1 MSARLRRLVL
11 VIGTLVAWLPIAA
24 EAAAPAWTRVP
35 VPGGRQGL
43 LPRLGMSP
51 DLPLALVAGEAIRL
65 IHAPREFDSPLRA
78 RAREYFARP
87 DATPDETVPVPL
99 SVKAW
104 RVLLGGRAEARTLLA
119 AILDDR
125 RASMLCYGL
134 LQLDPATLDAIAG
147 DTGLLRRI
155 YERHSGAF
163 AAFAGAVRIEAG
175 RLQLPGGETAEPA
188 WVELIGQPLAPAG
201 RALMAIAA
209 ADNGRLF
216 YFADALGGLDRR
228 TVDLVFTNSDP
239 DVTAADQARSV
250 YKAFTT
256 VEPGWKLG
264 DFPFV
269 RLGADPAL
277 AMSMLRLA
285 PATGRL
291 RHSRSVWN
299 LVLGDRSL
307 PNDFADRWSDLD
319 PAIAEPGWLLERL
332 TDAPLPARVQR
343 LLVYDFVE
351 RLTDRL
357 PAATPA
363 EIAWLGRAF
372 RRYSALM
379 LALERLGIDD
389 VAVHTRLVTSAGQV
403 VSVSTDAGH
412 LEINFA
418 LFQAPLMLVTRAW
431 QARAIDTA
439 TAKTLVASLSRI
451 EPSKTGYGRAV
462 AAWIGTTLL
471 PAVGHDATAE
481 GVTAE
486 GSLLDAL
493 AGLRAPGGGA
503 GATLTWESN
512 LYRVDVAAPELARL
526 TEVRGLQAGNT
537 LDTALALCRAGAML
551 AAGKTVAEA
560 RDVAAMLGSLEPNL
574 VPLEISERGSA
585 SATPDLQ
592 AMVAQASRDIGRLGN
607 KADARRIAAIAGRL
621 SPAEDA
627 ALADVLTSLLYAV
640 WLGDPQGQA
649 FLAGNVAR
657 RHDYGVRLMTGADR
671 EQTPWEIPLE
681 SSGDGEPWH
690 MRGALLGLDVGLGR
704 LGLKRTRLDLPDSLP
719 TLNESDRRTLVTTL
733 ALTNALDLVPDEAR
747 HVAEWLRAGRALLA
761 DAAGLEPRLDA
772 LSLDGRRRQAIGW
785 TIANAPDEL
794 PQLFLR
800 TELALLGRPDGAQL
814 PSVWGA
820 ADTPRSGCLCLV
832 FPAPPALQRFA
843 GRAGTGLLTSRMT
856 DLKLR
861 VLEDLEA
868 RKLPP
873 ALTQGVLAS
882 VLQDYL
888 DEVRPVH
895 GDDWWTLARHLDRIP
910 PERFEDYIAGLTAA
924 GPLVPLS
931 GSADAAGNGQP

>member
-1 MSARLRRLVL
+1 MSARLGRLVL
-11 VIGTLVAWLPIAA
+11 MIGTLAACLPMGA

-35 VPGGRQGL
+35 LAGGRQGL
-43 LPRLGMSP
+43 LPRLGLSA

-65 IHAPREFDSPLRA
+65 IHAPRELDPPLRA

-99 SVKAW
+99 SLKAW
-104 RVLLGGRAEARTLLA
+104 RDLLGGRAEERTLLA

-125 RASMLCYGL
+125 RASLLCYGL

-175 RLQLPGGETAEPA
+175 RLQLPGGEGAEPA
-188 WVELIGQPLAPAG
+188 WVALIGEPLAPAS
-201 RALMAIAA
+201 RALTALAA
-209 ADNGRLF
+209 VDNGRLL
-216 YFADALGGLDRR
+216 YFADALMGLDSR
-228 TVDLVFTNSDP
+228 TVDLAFTNPDP
-239 DVTAADQARSV
+239 EVTAADQARSV
-250 YKAFTT
+250 YKAFTA

-277 AMSMLRLA
+277 VMSMLRLA

-291 RHSRSVWN
+291 RHPRSVWN

-307 PNDFADRWSDLD
+307 PGDFADRWSELD
-319 PAIAEPGWLLERL
+319 PEIAEPGWLLERL

-351 RLTDRL
+351 RLSDRL

-372 RRYSALM
+372 RRYPALM
-379 LALERLGIDD
+379 LVLERLGVDD
-389 VAVHTRLVTSAGQV
+389 VAVHTRLVINAGQV
-403 VSVSTDAGH
+403 VSVSTDAAQ

-431 QARAIDTA
+431 QARAIDSA

-471 PAVGHDATAE
+471 PAVGHDATVE
-481 GVTAE
+481 GATAE

-493 AGLRAPGGGA
+493 AGLRAPNGGG

-551 AAGKTVAEA
+551 AAGKTLGEA
-560 RDVAAMLGSLEPNL
+560 RDAAKILAALEPNL
-574 VPLEISERGSA
+574 VPLEISERSSA

-592 AMVAQASRDIGRLGN
+592 AMGAQASRDIAKLGTQ
-607 KADARRIAAIAGRL
+607 ADAKRLDNIATRL

-627 ALADVLTSLLYAV
+627 ALADVLTSLLYAM

-657 RHDYGVRLMTGADR
+657 RHDYGVRLMTGAER
-671 EQTPWEIPLE
+671 EQTPWDIPLE
-681 SSGDGEPWH
+681 TSGDGEPWH
-690 MRGALLGLDVGLGR
+690 MRGALLGLDIGLGR
-704 LGLKRTRLDLPDSLP
+704 LALRRTRLDLPESLP

-733 ALTNALDLVPDEAR
+733 ALTNVLDLRPDQAHR
-747 HVAEWLRAGRALLA
+747 VAEWLREGRARLA
-761 DAAGLEPRLDA
+761 DAASLEPRLDA
-772 LSLDGRRRQAIGW
+772 LGLDGRRRQAIGW

-800 TELALLGRPDGAQL
+800 TELALLGRPDGEQL
-814 PSVWGA
+814 PSIWGA

-832 FPAPPALQRFA
+832 FPAPPALQRFT

-861 VLEDLEA
+861 VLEDLED